1 MTPLRKR
8 LFALVAAPALLFALS
23 ATPSAA
29 AMGKGP
35 DAAEPCGVSGR
46 CGDAPTHYVN
56 IRRPE
61 DD

>member
-1 MTPLRKR
+1 MTPLRKS
-8 LFALVAAPALLFALS
+8 LIALLALPALLLVLS
-23 ATPSAA
+23 AAPSAA

-46 CGDAPTHYVN
+46 CGDAPTHYVGVLHS
-56 IRRPE
+56 E